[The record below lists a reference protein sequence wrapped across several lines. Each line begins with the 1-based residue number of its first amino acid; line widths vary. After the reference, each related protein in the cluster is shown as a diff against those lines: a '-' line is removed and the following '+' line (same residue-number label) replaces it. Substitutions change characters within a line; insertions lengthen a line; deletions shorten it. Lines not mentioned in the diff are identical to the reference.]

1 MASPEQ
7 QRAAVLQA
15 CREHNVRVERIGN
28 VWHLRSA
35 FVDILAVDLALVRPI
50 ELRPYVP
57 SR

>member
-1 MASPEQ
+1 MTPDD
-7 QRAAVLQA
+7 RRRAVLQA

-28 VWHLRSA
+28 VWSLQSP
-35 FVDILAVDLALVRPI
+35 FVDILAVDLALVRPV